1 MKNRAVS
8 PLHAGFLIV
17 FVIVAAGLWFF
28 RSAPQPPASP
38 LRTKKLANE
47 NFLRQKALE
56 SGGDINRLSANDQE
70 QVNNLTGGQGANTLR
85 SMAPRAAFQTA
96 PTTGP

>member
-8 PLHAGFLIV
+8 TLYAGFLIV

-28 RSAPQPPASP
+28 RSTPQPPDSS
-38 LRTKKLANE
+38 LQTQKLANE
-47 NFLRQKALE
+47 NFLRQKAFE
-56 SGGDINRLSANDQE
+56 SGGDINRLSKNDQE
-70 QVNNLTGGQGANTLR
+70 EVNNLTGGQGANTLR
-85 SMAPRAAFQTA
+85 SMAPRAALQTA